1 MHKSTVRVGTTEGRF
16 RMIMP
21 SLMRQFK
28 EIYNDYDIRGIIG
41 NAEQLREMLE
51 KGELDIAFSGISLLA
66 PECIEK
72 EFLFDE
78 RLYLVVSEQ
87 MLQKYFRTSILSVLK
102 NLGKVQIFVN
112 LVICHS
118 AGVCLICIVCRY

>member
-1 MHKSTVRVGTTEGRF
+1 MYKSTIRVGTTEGRF

-21 SLMRQFK
+21 TLMRQFK
-28 EIYNDYDIRGIIG
+28 EMYNDYDIRGVIG

-51 KGELDIAFSGISLLA
+51 NGELDIAFSEISPRA

-87 MLQKYFRTSILSVLK
+87 MLKWEGVTLDCVHTSGHFDLL
-102 NLGKVQIFVN
+102 QQM
-112 LVICHS
+112 
-118 AGVCLICIVCRY
+118 A